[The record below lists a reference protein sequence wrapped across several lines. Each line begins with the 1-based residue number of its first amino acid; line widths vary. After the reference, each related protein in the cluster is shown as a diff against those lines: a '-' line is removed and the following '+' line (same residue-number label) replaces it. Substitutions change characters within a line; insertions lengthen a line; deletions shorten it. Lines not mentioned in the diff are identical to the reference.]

1 MCGTDWVD
9 EFYNP
14 AHQATHHILRELALP
29 GVDDGALAAAAGAA
43 AAAAAGA
50 GNKRQAATTHQVDYH
65 TVASRCRLNV
75 SLNQFVELTSEVFIC
90 LGWPLLCSKALA

>member
-29 GVDDGALAAAAGAA
+29 GVDDGALAAAAGA
-43 AAAAAGA
+43 

-65 TVASRCRLNV
+65 TVASCCRLNV
-75 SLNQFVELTSEVFIC
+75 SLNQFVEFTSEFFYLFV
-90 LGWPLLCSKALA
+90 LAFVMQ

>member
-1 MCGTDWVD
+1 MIWMCGTDWVD

-50 GNKRQAATTHQVDYH
+50 GNKREAATIPIK
-65 TVASRCRLNV
+65 
-75 SLNQFVELTSEVFIC
+75 LTTT
-90 LGWPLLCSKALA
+90 L